1 MRYAIQHKTNGQLV
15 DYCESI
21 EQAAPLLEKCNY
33 LELVELENS
42 SKIEL
47 NYIELGG
54 PWGYGCNTPEF
65 TTYGGLLKCIRR
77 LIQYLQDSARTFG
90 PDPRDIK
97 DYFRHCH
104 LYVNGEDKSQ
114 WLWEQTDKINL
125 KTIIA

>member
-1 MRYAIQHKTNGQLV
+1 MYAVQHKSSGQLI
-15 DYCESI
+15 DLC
-21 EQAAPLLEKCNY
+21 
-33 LELVELENS
+33 ELEEQTKFWTEKYPEVEVVNTQNA

-47 NYIELGG
+47 HYIELGG

-65 TTYGGLLKCIRR
+65 TTYGGLLKCIRH

-104 LYVNGEDKSQ
+104 LYVNDEDKSQ
-114 WLWEQTDKINL
+114 WLWKQVDKIDI
-125 KTIIA
+125 KTIIV

>member
-1 MRYAIQHKTNGQLV
+1 MYALQNMHNGQFIAPF
-15 DYCESI
+15 DSKES
-21 EQAAPLLEKCNY
+21 AKSLMDKYDY
-33 LELVELENS
+33 LELVDMENS
-42 SKIEL
+42 TKIEL

-65 TTYGGLLKCIRR
+65 TTYGGLLKCVRN
-77 LIQYLQDSARTFG
+77 LIKYLQDSARTFG

-114 WLWEQTDKINL
+114 WLWKQTEKINL
-125 KTIIA
+125 KDIIV